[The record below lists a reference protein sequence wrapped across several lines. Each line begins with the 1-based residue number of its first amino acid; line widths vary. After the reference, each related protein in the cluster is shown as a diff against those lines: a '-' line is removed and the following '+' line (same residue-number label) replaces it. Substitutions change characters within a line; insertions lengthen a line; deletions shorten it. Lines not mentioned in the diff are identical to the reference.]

1 MGLCKGTGNAW
12 KWIEV
17 GTSLREETQLTL
29 SEAQVRQLADKILLL
44 PVELHD
50 VLFFRFCFHS
60 TPEEVERLLDTCE
73 ANKKL
78 WFAIRLLGR
87 SMGLK
92 NGVISLA
99 SMEAG
104 CNKALLTYVELNLD
118 RLTKL
123 NDAALT
129 RELENLA
136 AKPAKAR
143 SPEKPRRSLPRLL
156 PRTARTAA
164 ALAVVVSTTVSSV
177 LVADADLREHF
188 FYWLIQKFP
197 EFSIF
202 EPKTSEVDADADM
215 PDIVFG
221 YMPEGFELQDETH
234 LSTLSMYTY
243 KNSDEREIS
252 IRISLNSTY
261 LNTEDIEITPIKFRN
276 TQAYWWNR
284 NNIMFFVYE
293 ENGLSYQIV
302 AESSYENTLKI
313 AENITLLD

>member
-202 EPKTSEVDADADM
+202 EPKTSEVDAETGI

-252 IRISLNSTY
+252 IRISTQAIY
-261 LNTEDIEITPIKFRN
+261 FDTENAEVISVNFRN
-276 TQAYWWNR
+276 TQARQWYKDDT
-284 NNIMFFVYE
+284 IFFVYKTD
-293 ENGLSYQIV
+293 GLSYYIA
-302 AESSYENTLKI
+302 AETSFDNTLKI
-313 AENITLLD
+313 AENITVME

>member
-202 EPKTSEVDADADM
+202 EPRTSDEVVNLNTTN
-215 PDIVFG
+215 ISLG
-221 YMPEGFELQDETH
+221 YIPEGFELVLEEQHNTTQTLIYENCDVDRITINISTSSLYFDTENCEIYTTSVNNFESYWWYKDGTTFLVCKTEN
-234 LSTLSMYTY
+234 LSYS
-243 KNSDEREIS
+243 IS
-252 IRISLNSTY
+252 AKSTY
-261 LNTEDIEITPIKFRN
+261 
-276 TQAYWWNR
+276 
-284 NNIMFFVYE
+284 E
-293 ENGLSYQIV
+293 EVI
-302 AESSYENTLKI
+302 KI
-313 AENITLLD
+313 AENITFAA

>member
-29 SEAQVRQLADKILLL
+29 SEAQVRLLADKILLL

-143 SPEKPRRSLPRLL
+143 SPEKPRRSLPHLL

-197 EFSIF
+197 EYSIF
-202 EPKTSEVDADADM
+202 ESKTSEVDAETGI

-221 YMPEGFELQDETH
+221 YMPEGFEQDSEIH
-234 LSTLSMYTY
+234 FSTQASYIFRNLDH
-243 KNSDEREIS
+243 KKIS
-252 IRISLNSTY
+252 IDISLNTPY
-261 LNTEDIEITPIKFRN
+261 IDTENAEITQIVFQD
-276 TQAYWWNR
+276 TQAYQWYKDNV
-284 NNIMFFVYE
+284 IFLVYE
-293 ENGLSYQIV
+293 QNGLSFFIV
-302 AESSYENTLKI
+302 AESSYEDVLKI
-313 AENITLLD
+313 AENITLAA

>member
-1 MGLCKGTGNAW
+1 MGLCKGTRNAW

-29 SEAQVRQLADKILLL
+29 SEAQVRLLADKILLL

-104 CNKALLTYVELNLD
+104 CNKALFTYVELNLD

-143 SPEKPRRSLPRLL
+143 SPEKPRRSLPHLL

-197 EFSIF
+197 EYSIF
-202 EPKTSEVDADADM
+202 EPKTSEVDSETGI

-221 YMPEGFELQDETH
+221 YMPEGFEQDSEIH
-234 LSTLSMYTY
+234 FSTQASYIFRNLDH
-243 KNSDEREIS
+243 KKIS
-252 IRISLNSTY
+252 IDISLNTPY
-261 LNTEDIEITPIKFRN
+261 IDTENAEITQIVFQD
-276 TQAYWWNR
+276 TQAYQWYKDNV
-284 NNIMFFVYE
+284 IFLVYE
-293 ENGLSYQIV
+293 QNGLSFFIV
-302 AESSYENTLKI
+302 AESSYEDVLKI
-313 AENITLLD
+313 AENITFAA